1 MQHQKILTAF
11 VAVCLSVGPLAAQI
25 VPQNRQ
31 DTIVLSVYNA
41 NQRFML
47 YQAPFGTPIPTTT
60 VLVNMVAA
68 FDTAFVW
75 QQATVADSTGQLPMQ
90 QIITHPCDK
99 FTGNVRDKV
108 AIIRLNPTCD
118 ASQTFFNAQ
127 KAGAKAVILIHTTN
141 SKDSVWLSPQSP
153 YAFADSIRIP
163 CYTVRREMGE
173 KMSGLLPSLV
183 GIARPDSVP
192 SDIQALRG
200 ATTNNGS
207 QSTTANHVGIGMSDV
222 GNTANSQSGLGTS
235 NIGNGATVNVSKTE
249 TPKADI
255 KNATSAFSLSPNP
268 ANDMA
273 TLVFNLSQKTDLTLE
288 ILNEAG
294 QMMFRR
300 ALQNAQ
306 TGSLD
311 VDTRAWASGAYF
323 IHLTDGKG
331 VKTVKRLVVQH

>member
-1 MQHQKILTAF
+1 MQHQKIIAAF
-11 VAVCLSVGPLAAQI
+11 VAVCLSVGTLAAQI

-60 VLVNMVAA
+60 VLVDMVAA
-68 FDTAFVW
+68 YDTAFVW

-90 QIITHPCDK
+90 QVITYPCDK
-99 FTGNVRDKV
+99 FTGDVRNKV
-108 AIIRLNPTCD
+108 AIIHLNPNCD

-153 YAFADSIRIP
+153 YAFADSLRIP
-163 CYTVRREMGE
+163 CYTVRREMGK

-183 GIARPDSVP
+183 GLARPDSVP

-207 QSTTANHVGIGMSDV
+207 QQSTANHVGIGLSNTD
-222 GNTANSQSGLGTS
+222 NTATSQSGLGTS
-235 NIGNGATVNVSKTE
+235 NVGNGATVNVSKTE

-255 KNATSAFSLSPNP
+255 RNATSVFSLSPNP
-268 ANDMA
+268 ANDVTARSMC
-273 TLVFNLSQKTDLTLE
+273 S
-288 ILNEAG
+288 
-294 QMMFRR
+294 
-300 ALQNAQ
+300 
-306 TGSLD
+306 
-311 VDTRAWASGAYF
+311 
-323 IHLTDGKG
+323 
-331 VKTVKRLVVQH
+331 